1 MHDLL
6 PAVEKNAREI
16 SIKAANT
23 LGVLAAADRMPGPG
37 LYYKVIRNV
46 SELRP
51 VWTEHLHLLSQ
62 AYPLVP
68 TNDARVKTM
77 LRRFQQDLV
86 DTGQWLNTMSTVG
99 WARTPEIGVN
109 SIRFRAT
116 ETLTTILIQM
126 ERERTMV
133 VPLLRCA
140 TPQTAPAGPTEV
152 VAAAVA

>member
-16 SIKAANT
+16 SLRAAKT
-23 LGVLAAADRMPGPG
+23 LGLLAAAERTPGPA
-37 LYYKVIRNV
+37 LYNKVMRNV

-62 AYPLVP
+62 AYPLIP
-68 TNDARVKTM
+68 ANDDRTKTM
-77 LRRFQQDLV
+77 LRRFQQDV
-86 DTGQWLNTMSTVG
+86 ADTGQWLDTMSAVG

-133 VPLLRCA
+133 VPLLLRA
-140 TPQTAPAGPTEV
+140 TPQTVPTGFTKV
-152 VAAAVA
+152 AAVAVA